1 MYDFLD
7 PRWASAYEQF
17 SNQLQLHLIA
27 PLVNFP
33 CELGQIM
40 TRVAVT
46 YVQADSNL
54 T

>member
-27 PLVNFP
+27 LFP

-40 TRVAVT
+40 TGVAVT